1 MNIIEVQNVTKKYS
15 NHLALDNIS
24 LAIQKGVVYGLL
36 GPNGAG
42 KTTLIR
48 ILNQITAPD
57 SGIVLFNG
65 NPISRKDIEKIG
77 YLPEE
82 RGLYKKMKVGEEA
95 MYLAQ
100 LKGLSKQE
108 ALERLKKWFI
118 KFEIQNW
125 WNKKVEELSKGMQQ
139 KLQFITTV
147 VHRPDFLIL
156 DEPFSGLDPI
166 NTNLIR
172 QELLE
177 LKKQGTTIIISTHNM
192 ASVEEICDEICL
204 INKAHKILEGN
215 LAEIKQRFKENVFS
229 LTLNSERAIPS
240 FPDKFSVMETSSSAN
255 QHHYVVKVLDGGSA
269 NQLLQFVMEYGN
281 ILAFNEV
288 LPSMNDI
295 FIQQVE
301 KYNSEFK
308 IQNSTNE

>member
-15 NHLALDNIS
+15 NHLALDDIS
-24 LAIQKGVVYGLL
+24 LSIRKGIVYGVL

-57 SGIVLFNG
+57 SGMVFFNG
-65 NPISRKDIEKIG
+65 NQLSRKDIEKIG

-95 MYLAQ
+95 MYLAR
-100 LKGLSKQE
+100 LKGLSKYE
-108 ALERLKKWFI
+108 ALDRLKYWFV
-118 KFEIQNW
+118 KFEIENW

-177 LKKQGTTIIISTHNM
+177 LKRQGTTIIISTHNM

-215 LAEIKQRFKENVFS
+215 LMEVKHQFKENIFS
-229 LTLNSERAIPS
+229 LSMRSDQPVLE
-240 FPDKFSVMETSSSAN
+240 FPDIFEVREKANTGNQFDYQIKVME
-255 QHHYVVKVLDGGSA
+255 GGSA
-269 NQLLQFVMEYGN
+269 NRLLQYVMDHGEV
-281 ILAFNEV
+281 LAFNEV

-308 IQNSTNE
+308 IQNSTHE

>member
-1 MNIIEVQNVTKKYS
+1 MNIIEIQNVTKKYS
-15 NHLALDNIS
+15 TQVALDDIS
-24 LAIQKGVVYGLL
+24 LQIKKGVVYGLL

-57 SGIVLFNG
+57 SGAVFFNG
-65 NPISRKDIEKIG
+65 HPLVRKDIEKIG

-82 RGLYKKMKVGEEA
+82 RGLYKKMKVGEQA

-100 LKGLSKQE
+100 LKGLSKKE
-108 ALERLKKWFI
+108 ALERLKHWFI

-139 KLQFITTV
+139 KLQFIITV
-147 VHRPDFLIL
+147 VHQPDFLIL

-177 LKKQGTTIIISTHNM
+177 LKRQGTTIIISTHNM

-204 INKAHKILEGN
+204 INKAHKILDGN
-215 LAEIKQRFKENVFS
+215 LMEIKQRFKQHIYSVDLHSLQAISVFPANFTVLEQKADEN
-229 LTLNSERAIPS
+229 T
-240 FPDKFSVMETSSSAN
+240 
-255 QHHYVVKVLDGGSA
+255 QHYLVKVMDGGSA
-269 NQLLQFVMEYGN
+269 NSLLQFVMEHGEV
-281 ILAFNEV
+281 LAFNEV

-301 KYNSEFK
+301 HYNQEHQS
-308 IQNSTNE
+308 

>member
-15 NHLALDNIS
+15 NHLALDNVS
-24 LAIQKGVVYGLL
+24 LSIRKGIVYGLL

-57 SGIVLFNG
+57 SGTVLFNG
-65 NPISRKDIEKIG
+65 NPLSRKDIEKIG

-95 MYLAQ
+95 MYLAR
-100 LKGLSKQE
+100 LKGLSKEE
-108 ALERLKKWFI
+108 ALERLKYWFI

-139 KLQFITTV
+139 KLQFIITV

-177 LKKQGTTIIISTHNM
+177 LKRQGTTIIISTHNM

-215 LAEIKQRFKENVFS
+215 LMEVKQQFKENIFS
-229 LTLNSERAIPS
+229 LTLSSEREIPV
-240 FPDKFSVMETSSSAN
+240 FPEAFSVLETSASGN
-255 QHHYVVKVLDGGSA
+255 QRHYVVKVHEGGNS
-269 NQLLQFVMEYGN
+269 NQLLKFVMDYGN
-281 ILAFNEV
+281 VMEFNEI

-301 KYNSEFK
+301 KYNSELK
-308 IQNSTNE
+308 IQNPNE

>member
-15 NHLALDNIS
+15 NHLALDGIS
-24 LAIQKGVVYGLL
+24 LSVRKGIVYGLL

-57 SGIVLFNG
+57 SGTVFFNG
-65 NPISRKDIEKIG
+65 NQLTRKDIEKIG

-95 MYLAQ
+95 LYLAR

-108 ALERLKKWFI
+108 ALERLKYWFL
-118 KFEIQNW
+118 KFEIQDW
-125 WNKKVEELSKGMQQ
+125 WDKKVEELSKGMQQ

-147 VHRPDFLIL
+147 VHRPEFLIL

-166 NTNLIR
+166 NTSLIR

-177 LKKQGTTIIISTHNM
+177 LKRLGTTIIISTHNM

-204 INKAHKILEGN
+204 INQAHKILEGN
-215 LAEIKQRFKENVFS
+215 LMEIKQRFKENIFS
-229 LTLNSERAIPS
+229 LNMVGVQEILA
-240 FPDKFSVMETSSSAN
+240 FPANFSVLKTSASGN
-255 QHHYVVKVLDGGSA
+255 QFHYVVKVADGGSA
-269 NQLLQFVMEYGN
+269 NQLLHFVMEYGN
-281 ILAFNEV
+281 IVSFNEV

-301 KYNSEFK
+301 KYNSEQK
-308 IQNSTNE
+308 IEN

>member
-57 SGIVLFNG
+57 SGTVLFNG
-65 NPISRKDIEKIG
+65 NPISRRDIEKIG

-108 ALERLKKWFI
+108 ALERLKYWFI
-118 KFEIQNW
+118 KFEIQSW

-177 LKKQGTTIIISTHNM
+177 LKKQGKTIILSTHNM

-215 LAEIKQRFKENVFS
+215 LAEIKQRFKENVYS
-229 LTLNSERAIPS
+229 LTLNSEHAIPA
-240 FPDKFSVMETSSSAN
+240 FPDKFSVMEISSAAN

-281 ILAFNEV
+281 VMSFNEV

-301 KYNSEFK
+301 KYNEELG
-308 IQNSTNE
+308 INN

>member
-15 NHLALDNIS
+15 NHLALDNVS
-24 LAIQKGVVYGLL
+24 LSIRKGIVYGLL

-57 SGIVLFNG
+57 SGTVLFNG
-65 NPISRKDIEKIG
+65 NPLSRKDIEKIG

-95 MYLAQ
+95 MYLAR
-100 LKGLSKQE
+100 LKGLSKEE
-108 ALERLKKWFI
+108 ALERLKYWFI

-139 KLQFITTV
+139 KLQFIITV

-177 LKKQGTTIIISTHNM
+177 LKRQGTTIIISTHNM

-215 LAEIKQRFKENVFS
+215 LMEVKQQFKENIFS
-229 LTLNSERAIPS
+229 LTLSAEREIPV
-240 FPDKFSVMETSSSAN
+240 FPEAFSVLETSVSGN
-255 QHHYVVKVLDGGSA
+255 QRHYVVKVHEGGNS
-269 NQLLQFVMEYGN
+269 NQLLKFVMDYGN
-281 ILAFNEV
+281 VMEFNEI

-301 KYNSEFK
+301 KYNSELK
-308 IQNSTNE
+308 IQNPNE

>member
-15 NHLALDNIS
+15 NHLALDNVS
-24 LAIQKGVVYGLL
+24 LSIRKGIVYGLL

-57 SGIVLFNG
+57 SGTVLFNG
-65 NPISRKDIEKIG
+65 NPLSRKDIEKIG

-95 MYLAQ
+95 LYLAR
-100 LKGLSKQE
+100 LKGLSKEE
-108 ALERLKKWFI
+108 ALERLKYWFI

-139 KLQFITTV
+139 KLQFIITV

-177 LKKQGTTIIISTHNM
+177 LKRQGTTIIISTHNM

-215 LAEIKQRFKENVFS
+215 LMEVKQQFKENIFS
-229 LTLNSERAIPS
+229 LTLSSEREIPS
-240 FPDKFSVMETSSSAN
+240 FPEAFSVLETSSSGN
-255 QHHYVVKVLDGGSA
+255 QHHYVVKVHEGGNS
-269 NQLLQFVMEYGN
+269 NQLLKFVMDYGN
-281 ILAFNEV
+281 VMEFNEI

-308 IQNSTNE
+308 IQNPNE

>member
-15 NHLALDNIS
+15 NHLALDNVS
-24 LAIQKGVVYGLL
+24 LSIRKGIVYGLL

-57 SGIVLFNG
+57 SGTVLFNG
-65 NPISRKDIEKIG
+65 NPLSRKDIEKIG

-95 MYLAQ
+95 LYLAR
-100 LKGLSKQE
+100 LKGLSKEE
-108 ALERLKKWFI
+108 ALERLKYWFI

-139 KLQFITTV
+139 KLQFIITV

-177 LKKQGTTIIISTHNM
+177 LKRQGTTIIISTHNM

-215 LAEIKQRFKENVFS
+215 LMEVKQQFKENIFS
-229 LTLNSERAIPS
+229 LTLSSEREIPS
-240 FPDKFSVMETSSSAN
+240 FPEAFSVLETSSSGN
-255 QHHYVVKVLDGGSA
+255 QHHYVVKVHEGGNS
-269 NQLLQFVMEYGN
+269 NQLLKFVMDYGN
-281 ILAFNEV
+281 VMEFNEI

-301 KYNSEFK
+301 KYNSELK
-308 IQNSTNE
+308 IQNPNE

>member
-24 LAIQKGVVYGLL
+24 LSIRKGIVYGLL

-57 SGIVLFNG
+57 SGMVFFNG
-65 NPISRKDIEKIG
+65 NLLSRKDIEKIG

-95 MYLAQ
+95 MYLAR
-100 LKGLSKQE
+100 LKGLSKNE
-108 ALERLKKWFI
+108 ALERLKYWFI

-177 LKKQGTTIIISTHNM
+177 LKRQGTTIIISTHNM

-215 LAEIKQRFKENVFS
+215 LVEIKQQFKENIYS
-229 LTLNSERAIPS
+229 LTLDSEREIPMLS
-240 FPDKFSVMETSSSAN
+240 EIYNVMETSSSEN
-255 QHHYVVKVLDGGSA
+255 RRHYVVKVLEGGSA
-269 NQLLQFVMEYGN
+269 NQLLQYVMNYGN
-281 ILAFNEV
+281 ILSFNEI

-301 KYNSEFK
+301 KYNEELKSS
-308 IQNSTNE
+308 NPPS

>member
-1 MNIIEVQNVTKKYS
+1 MNIIEIQNVTKKYS
-15 NHLALDNIS
+15 TQVALDDIS
-24 LAIQKGVVYGLL
+24 LQIKKGVVYGLL

-57 SGIVLFNG
+57 SGAVFFNG
-65 NPISRKDIEKIG
+65 HPLVRKDIEKIG

-82 RGLYKKMKVGEEA
+82 RGLYKKMKVGEQA

-100 LKGLSKQE
+100 LKGFSKKE
-108 ALERLKKWFI
+108 ALERLKHCFI

-147 VHRPDFLIL
+147 VHHPDFLIL

-215 LAEIKQRFKENVFS
+215 LAEIKQRFKENIYS
-229 LTLNSERAIPS
+229 LTLNGERPIPM
-240 FPDKFSVMETSSSAN
+240 FPDNFSVLETTSSGN
-255 QHHYVVKVLDGGSA
+255 RHHYVVKVLDGGSA

-281 ILAFNEV
+281 ILDFNEV

-301 KYNSEFK
+301 KYNEEFK
-308 IQNSTNE
+308 IQNSKNE

>member
-57 SGIVLFNG
+57 NGTVLFNG

-108 ALERLKKWFI
+108 ALEQLKKWFI

-147 VHRPDFLIL
+147 VHHPDFLIL

-215 LAEIKQRFKENVFS
+215 LAEIKQRFKENIYS
-229 LTLNSERAIPS
+229 LTLNGERPIPM
-240 FPDKFSVMETSSSAN
+240 FPDNFSVLETTSSGN
-255 QHHYVVKVLDGGSA
+255 RHHYVVKVLDGGSA

-281 ILAFNEV
+281 ILDFNEV

-301 KYNSEFK
+301 KYNEEFK
-308 IQNSTNE
+308 IQNSKNE

>member
-24 LAIQKGVVYGLL
+24 LAIRKGIVYGLL

-57 SGIVLFNG
+57 SGMVFFNG
-65 NPISRKDIEKIG
+65 NPLSRKDIEKIG

-95 MYLAQ
+95 MYLAR
-100 LKGLSKQE
+100 LKGLSKNE
-108 ALERLKKWFI
+108 ALERLKYWFI

-177 LKKQGTTIIISTHNM
+177 LKRQGTTIIISTHNM

-215 LAEIKQRFKENVFS
+215 LVEIKQQFKENIYS
-229 LTLNSERAIPS
+229 LTLDSEREIPMLS
-240 FPDKFSVMETSSSAN
+240 EIYNVMETSSSEN
-255 QHHYVVKVLDGGSA
+255 RRHYVVKVLEGGSA
-269 NQLLQFVMEYGN
+269 NQLLQHVMNYGN
-281 ILAFNEV
+281 ILSFNEI

-301 KYNSEFK
+301 KYNSELK
-308 IQNSTNE
+308 MDNKSR

>member
-24 LAIQKGVVYGLL
+24 LSIRKGIVYGLL

-57 SGIVLFNG
+57 SGTVLFNG
-65 NPISRKDIEKIG
+65 NLLSRKDVEKIG

-95 MYLAQ
+95 MYLAH
-100 LKGLSKQE
+100 LKGLSKE
-108 ALERLKKWFI
+108 DALERLKYWFI

-139 KLQFITTV
+139 KLQFIITV

-177 LKKQGTTIIISTHNM
+177 LKRQGTTIIISTHNM

-215 LAEIKQRFKENVFS
+215 LMEVKHQFKENIFS
-229 LTLNSERAIPS
+229 LTLSAEREIPV
-240 FPDKFSVMETSSSAN
+240 FPEAFSVLETSSSRN
-255 QHHYVVKVLDGGSA
+255 QCHYVVKVHEGGNS
-269 NQLLQFVMEYGN
+269 NQLLKFVMDYGN
-281 ILAFNEV
+281 VLEFNEI

-308 IQNSTNE
+308 IQNPNE

>member
-57 SGIVLFNG
+57 SGTVLFNG
-65 NPISRKDIEKIG
+65 NPISRRDIEKIG

-108 ALERLKKWFI
+108 ALERLKYWFI
-118 KFEIQNW
+118 KFEIQSW

-172 QELLE
+172 KELLE

-215 LAEIKQRFKENVFS
+215 LAEIKQRFKENVYS
-229 LTLNSERAIPS
+229 LTLNSEHAIPA
-240 FPDKFSVMETSSSAN
+240 FPDKFSVMEISSAAN

-281 ILAFNEV
+281 VMSFNEV

-301 KYNSEFK
+301 KYNEELG
-308 IQNSTNE
+308 INN

>member
-15 NHLALDNIS
+15 NHLALDNVS
-24 LAIQKGVVYGLL
+24 LSIRKGIVYGLL

-57 SGIVLFNG
+57 SGTVLFNG
-65 NPISRKDIEKIG
+65 NPLSRKDVEKIG

-95 MYLAQ
+95 MYLAR
-100 LKGLSKQE
+100 LKGLSKEE
-108 ALERLKKWFI
+108 ALERLKYWFI

-139 KLQFITTV
+139 KLQFIITV

-177 LKKQGTTIIISTHNM
+177 LKRQGTTIIISTHNM

-204 INKAHKILEGN
+204 INKAHKIW
-215 LAEIKQRFKENVFS
+215 K
-229 LTLNSERAIPS
+229 AI
-240 FPDKFSVMETSSSAN
+240 
-255 QHHYVVKVLDGGSA
+255 
-269 NQLLQFVMEYGN
+269 
-281 ILAFNEV
+281 
-288 LPSMNDI
+288 
-295 FIQQVE
+295 
-301 KYNSEFK
+301 
-308 IQNSTNE
+308 

>member
-24 LAIQKGVVYGLL
+24 LSIRKGIVYGLL

-57 SGIVLFNG
+57 SGTVLFNG
-65 NPISRKDIEKIG
+65 NPLSRKDVEKIG

-95 MYLAQ
+95 LYLAR
-100 LKGLSKQE
+100 LKGLSKDE
-108 ALERLKKWFI
+108 AMERLKYWFI

-139 KLQFITTV
+139 KLQFIITV

-177 LKKQGTTIIISTHNM
+177 LKRQGTTIIISTHNM

-215 LAEIKQRFKENVFS
+215 LIDVKQQFKENIFS
-229 LTLNSERAIPS
+229 LTLCAERDIPV
-240 FPDKFSVMETSSSAN
+240 FPETFSVLETSSSAN
-255 QHHYVVKVLDGGSA
+255 QRHYVVKVHEGGNS
-269 NQLLQFVMEYGN
+269 NQLLKFVMDYGN
-281 ILAFNEV
+281 VLEFNEI

-295 FIQQVE
+295 FIQHVE
-301 KYNSEFK
+301 NYNSESK
-308 IQNSTNE
+308 IQNP

>member
-1 MNIIEVQNVTKKYS
+1 MIEINNLVKRYGDKKAV
-15 NHLALDNIS
+15 NGIS
-24 LAIQKGVVYGLL
+24 FTVNDDEVLGFL

-57 SGIVLFNG
+57 SGTVLFNG

-108 ALERLKKWFI
+108 ALERLKYWFI

-229 LTLNSERAIPS
+229 LTLNSERAIPA

-255 QHHYVVKVLDGGSA
+255 QHYYVVKVQDGGSA

-281 ILAFNEV
+281 VLAFNEV

-295 FIQQVE
+295 FIQQV
-301 KYNSEFK
+301 N
-308 IQNSTNE
+308 NSTIQQ

>member
-1 MNIIEVQNVTKKYS
+1 
-15 NHLALDNIS
+15 
-24 LAIQKGVVYGLL
+24 
-36 GPNGAG
+36 
-42 KTTLIR
+42 
-48 ILNQITAPD
+48 
-57 SGIVLFNG
+57 
-65 NPISRKDIEKIG
+65 
-77 YLPEE
+77 
-82 RGLYKKMKVGEEA
+82 
-95 MYLAQ
+95 
-100 LKGLSKQE
+100 
-108 ALERLKKWFI
+108 
-118 KFEIQNW
+118 
-125 WNKKVEELSKGMQQ
+125 MQQ

-177 LKKQGTTIIISTHNM
+177 LKRQGTTIIISTHNM

-215 LAEIKQRFKENVFS
+215 LMEVKHQFKENIFS
-229 LTLNSERAIPS
+229 LSMRSDQPFLE
-240 FPDKFSVMETSSSAN
+240 FPDIFEVREKANTGNQFDYQIKVME
-255 QHHYVVKVLDGGSA
+255 GGSA
-269 NQLLQFVMEYGN
+269 NRLLQYVMDHGEV
-281 ILAFNEV
+281 LAFNEV

-308 IQNSTNE
+308 IQNSTHE

>member
-24 LAIQKGVVYGLL
+24 LSIRKGIVYGLL

-57 SGIVLFNG
+57 SGTVLFNG
-65 NPISRKDIEKIG
+65 NPLSRKDVEKIG

-95 MYLAQ
+95 LYLAR
-100 LKGLSKQE
+100 LKGLSKDE
-108 ALERLKKWFI
+108 AMERLKYWFI

-139 KLQFITTV
+139 KLQFIITV

-177 LKKQGTTIIISTHNM
+177 LKRQGTTIIISTHNM
-192 ASVEEICDEICL
+192 ASVEEICDGICL

-215 LAEIKQRFKENVFS
+215 LIDVKQQFKENIFS
-229 LTLNSERAIPS
+229 LTLCAERDIPV
-240 FPDKFSVMETSSSAN
+240 FPETFSVLETSSSAN
-255 QHHYVVKVLDGGSA
+255 QRHYVVKVHEGGNS
-269 NQLLQFVMEYGN
+269 NQLLKFVMDYGN
-281 ILAFNEV
+281 ILEFNEI

-301 KYNSEFK
+301 KYNSESK
-308 IQNSTNE
+308 IQNP

>member
-24 LAIQKGVVYGLL
+24 LSIRKGIVYGLL

-57 SGIVLFNG
+57 NGQVLFNG
-65 NPISRKDIEKIG
+65 NPLSRKDIEKIG

-95 MYLAQ
+95 MYLAR
-100 LKGLSKQE
+100 LKGLSKDE
-108 ALERLKKWFI
+108 ALERLKYWFI

-177 LKKQGTTIIISTHNM
+177 LKRQGTTIIISTHNM

-215 LAEIKQRFKENVFS
+215 LMEIKQQFKENIFS
-229 LTLNSERAIPS
+229 LTVSGEREIPA
-240 FPDKFSVMETSSSAN
+240 FPDHFSVLESSTSGS
-255 QHHYVVKVLDGGSA
+255 QRHYVVKVKEGGSA
-269 NQLLQFVMEYGN
+269 NQLLQFVMDYGN
-281 ILAFNEV
+281 VLSFNEI

-308 IQNSTNE
+308 INTSN

>member
-24 LAIQKGVVYGLL
+24 LSIRKGIVYGLL

-57 SGIVLFNG
+57 SGMVLFNG
-65 NPISRKDIEKIG
+65 NPLSRNDIEKIG

-95 MYLAQ
+95 MYLAR
-100 LKGLSKQE
+100 LKGLSKEE
-108 ALERLKKWFI
+108 ALERLKYWFI

-139 KLQFITTV
+139 KLQFIITV

-177 LKKQGTTIIISTHNM
+177 LKRQGTTIIISTHNM

-215 LAEIKQRFKENVFS
+215 LMEVKQQFKENIFS
-229 LTLNSERAIPS
+229 LTLSSEREIPS
-240 FPDKFSVMETSSSAN
+240 FPEAFSVLETSSSGN
-255 QHHYVVKVLDGGSA
+255 QRHYVVKVHEGGNS
-269 NQLLQFVMEYGN
+269 NQLLKFVMDYGN
-281 ILAFNEV
+281 VMEFNEI

-308 IQNSTNE
+308 IQNPNE

>member
-1 MNIIEVQNVTKKYS
+1 MNIIEVRNVSKKYS
-15 NHLALDNIS
+15 GHLALNDIS
-24 LAIQKGVVYGLL
+24 LNIQKGIVYGLL

-57 SGIVLFNG
+57 SGEVFFNG
-65 NPISRKDIEKIG
+65 QKLSRKDIDRIG

-100 LKGLSKQE
+100 LKGLSSKE
-108 ALERLKKWFI
+108 ALNRLKHWFI
-118 KFEIQNW
+118 KFGIQDW
-125 WNKKVEELSKGMQQ
+125 WSRKVEELSKGMQQ

-147 VHRPDFLIL
+147 IHEPEFLIL

-166 NTNLIR
+166 NTNLLKNEVI
-172 QELLE
+172 E
-177 LKKQGTTIIISTHNM
+177 LKNKGTTIIISTHNM
-192 ASVEEICDEICL
+192 TSVEEICDEICL
-204 INKAHKILEGN
+204 INKATKILEGN
-215 LAEIKQRFKENVFS
+215 LADIKNQFKQNIFKITINNGGQEIDFPADFS
-229 LTLNSERAIPS
+229 ILEKSQNNAMSTFTIQLGHGI
-240 FPDKFSVMETSSSAN
+240 DAN
-255 QHHYVVKVLDGGSA
+255 M
-269 NQLLQFVMEYGN
+269 LLQHCMKYGN
-281 ILAFNEV
+281 INAFSEI

-301 KYNSEFK
+301 NYNKEH
-308 IQNSTNE
+308 QNE

>member
-15 NHLALDNIS
+15 NHLALDNVS
-24 LAIQKGVVYGLL
+24 LSIRKGIVYGLL

-57 SGIVLFNG
+57 SGTVLFNG
-65 NPISRKDIEKIG
+65 NPLSRKDIEKIG

-95 MYLAQ
+95 MYLAR
-100 LKGLSKQE
+100 LKGLSKEE
-108 ALERLKKWFI
+108 ALERLKYWFI

-139 KLQFITTV
+139 KLQFIITV

-177 LKKQGTTIIISTHNM
+177 LKRQGTTIIISTHNM

-215 LAEIKQRFKENVFS
+215 LMEVKQQFKENIFS
-229 LTLNSERAIPS
+229 LTLSGEREIPA
-240 FPDKFSVMETSSSAN
+240 FPEAFSVLETSSSGN
-255 QHHYVVKVLDGGSA
+255 QRHYVVKVHEGGNS
-269 NQLLQFVMEYGN
+269 NQLLKFVMDYGN
-281 ILAFNEV
+281 VMEFNEI

-301 KYNSEFK
+301 KYNSEQK
-308 IQNSTNE
+308 TEN

>member
-1 MNIIEVQNVTKKYS
+1 MNIIEIQNVTKRYS

-57 SGIVLFNG
+57 SGMVLFNG

-95 MYLAQ
+95 LYLAR
-100 LKGLSKQE
+100 LKGLSKEE
-108 ALERLKKWFI
+108 AMERLKYWFI

-177 LKKQGTTIIISTHNM
+177 LKRQGTTIIISTHNM

-215 LAEIKQRFKENVFS
+215 LAKIKQQFKENIFS
-229 LTLNSERAIPS
+229 LTLSSEREIPA
-240 FPDKFSVMETSSSAN
+240 FPEAFSVLETSAYEN
-255 QHHYVVKVLDGGSA
+255 QYHYVVKVHEEGSA
-269 NQLLQFVMEYGN
+269 NQLLQFVMNHGN

-308 IQNSTNE
+308 IQNT

>member
-15 NHLALDNIS
+15 NHLALANIS
-24 LAIQKGVVYGLL
+24 LSIRKGIVYGLL

-57 SGIVLFNG
+57 SGTVLFNG
-65 NPISRKDIEKIG
+65 NPLSRKDVEKIG

-95 MYLAQ
+95 LYLAR
-100 LKGLSKQE
+100 LKGLSKDE
-108 ALERLKKWFI
+108 AMERLKYWFI

-139 KLQFITTV
+139 KLQFIITV

-177 LKKQGTTIIISTHNM
+177 LKRQGTTIIISTHNM

-215 LAEIKQRFKENVFS
+215 LIDVKQQFKENIFS
-229 LTLNSERAIPS
+229 LTLCAERDIPV
-240 FPDKFSVMETSSSAN
+240 FPETFSVLETSSSAN
-255 QHHYVVKVLDGGSA
+255 QRHYVVKVHEGGNS
-269 NQLLQFVMEYGN
+269 NQLLKFVMDYGN
-281 ILAFNEV
+281 ILEFNEI

-301 KYNSEFK
+301 KYNSEIK
-308 IQNSTNE
+308 IQNP

>member
-57 SGIVLFNG
+57 SGTVLFNG
-65 NPISRKDIEKIG
+65 NPISRRDIEKIG

-108 ALERLKKWFI
+108 ALERLKYWFI

-215 LAEIKQRFKENVFS
+215 LAEIKQRFKENVYS
-229 LTLNSERAIPS
+229 LTLNSEHAIPA
-240 FPDKFSVMETSSSAN
+240 FPDKFSVMETSSVAN

-281 ILAFNEV
+281 VLAFNEV

-295 FIQQVE
+295 FIQQV
-301 KYNSEFK
+301 N
-308 IQNSTNE
+308 NSTIQQ

>member
-1 MNIIEVQNVTKKYS
+1 MNIIEVQNVTKRYS

-57 SGIVLFNG
+57 SGTVLFNG

-108 ALERLKKWFI
+108 ALERLKYWFI

-229 LTLNSERAIPS
+229 LTLNSERAIPA

-255 QHHYVVKVLDGGSA
+255 QHYYVVKVQDGGSA

-281 ILAFNEV
+281 VLAFNEV

-295 FIQQVE
+295 FIQQV
-301 KYNSEFK
+301 N
-308 IQNSTNE
+308 NSTIQQ

>member
-1 MNIIEVQNVTKKYS
+1 MNIIEVRQVSKKYS
-15 NHLALDNIS
+15 NYLALNDIS
-24 LAIQKGVVYGLL
+24 LNIRQGIIYGLL

-57 SGIVLFNG
+57 SGEVLFNG
-65 NPISRKDIEKIG
+65 LPLNRKNIDKIG

-100 LKGLSKQE
+100 LKGLSQKE
-108 ALERLKKWFI
+108 AVERLKHWFI
-118 KFEIQNW
+118 KFGIQDW
-125 WNKKVEELSKGMQQ
+125 WERKVEELSKGMQQ

-147 VHRPDFLIL
+147 IHEPEFLIL

-166 NTNLIR
+166 NTNLLKNEIH
-172 QELLE
+172 E
-177 LKKQGTTIIISTHNM
+177 LKKRGTSIIISTHNM

-204 INKAHKILEGN
+204 INKANKILEGN
-215 LAEIKQRFKENVFS
+215 LIEIKNQFKQNIFKISIRNENNDMDFPTDFS
-229 LTLNSERAIPS
+229 IIDQSKCNDINTYTVKLGQGI
-240 FPDKFSVMETSSSAN
+240 DAN
-255 QHHYVVKVLDGGSA
+255 T
-269 NQLLQFVMEYGN
+269 LLQYCMKYGQIN
-281 ILAFNEV
+281 AFSEV
-288 LPSMNDI
+288 LPSMNEI

-301 KYNSEFK
+301 NYNQEH
-308 IQNSTNE
+308 QHE

>member
-57 SGIVLFNG
+57 SGTVLFNG

-108 ALERLKKWFI
+108 ALERLKYWFI

-229 LTLNSERAIPS
+229 LTLNSERAIPA

-281 ILAFNEV
+281 IMDFKEI

-301 KYNSEFK
+301 KYNSEQK
-308 IQNSTNE
+308 TEN

>member
-15 NHLALDNIS
+15 NHLALDNVS
-24 LAIQKGVVYGLL
+24 LSIRKGIVYGLL

-57 SGIVLFNG
+57 SGTVLFNG
-65 NPISRKDIEKIG
+65 NPLSRKDVEKIG

-95 MYLAQ
+95 MYLAR
-100 LKGLSKQE
+100 LKGLSKEE
-108 ALERLKKWFI
+108 ALERLKYWFI

-139 KLQFITTV
+139 KLQFIITV

-177 LKKQGTTIIISTHNM
+177 LKRQGTTIIISTHNM

-215 LAEIKQRFKENVFS
+215 LMEVKQQFKENIFS
-229 LTLNSERAIPS
+229 LTLSAERVIPV
-240 FPDKFSVMETSSSAN
+240 FPEAFSVLETSSSGN
-255 QHHYVVKVLDGGSA
+255 QRHYVVKVHEGGSA
-269 NQLLQFVMEYGN
+269 NQLLKFVMDYGN
-281 ILAFNEV
+281 VMEFNEI

-301 KYNSEFK
+301 KYNSELK
-308 IQNSTNE
+308 IQNPNE

>member
-15 NHLALDNIS
+15 NHLALDDIS

-57 SGIVLFNG
+57 SGTVLFNG

-108 ALERLKKWFI
+108 ALERLKYWFI

-215 LAEIKQRFKENVFS
+215 LAEIKQRFKENVYS
-229 LTLNSERAIPS
+229 LTLNGEREIIM

-281 ILAFNEV
+281 VLSFNEI

-301 KYNSEFK
+301 KYNEELK
-308 IQNSTNE
+308 TKN

>member
-15 NHLALDNIS
+15 NHLALDNVS
-24 LAIQKGVVYGLL
+24 LSIRKGIVYGLL

-57 SGIVLFNG
+57 SGTVLFNG
-65 NPISRKDIEKIG
+65 NPLSRKDIEKIG

-95 MYLAQ
+95 MYLAR
-100 LKGLSKQE
+100 LKGLSKEE
-108 ALERLKKWFI
+108 ALERLKYWFI

-139 KLQFITTV
+139 KLQFIITV

-177 LKKQGTTIIISTHNM
+177 LKRQGTTIIISTHNM

-215 LAEIKQRFKENVFS
+215 LMEVKQQFKENIFS
-229 LTLNSERAIPS
+229 LTLSAERVIPV
-240 FPDKFSVMETSSSAN
+240 FPEAFSVLETSSSGN
-255 QHHYVVKVLDGGSA
+255 QRHYVVKVHEGGSA
-269 NQLLQFVMEYGN
+269 NQLLKFVMDYGN
-281 ILAFNEV
+281 VLEFNEI

-301 KYNSEFK
+301 KYNSELK
-308 IQNSTNE
+308 IQNPNE

>member
-1 MNIIEVQNVTKKYS
+1 MNIIEIQNVTKKYS
-15 NHLALDNIS
+15 TQVALDDIS
-24 LAIQKGVVYGLL
+24 LQIKKGVVYGLL

-57 SGIVLFNG
+57 SGAVFFNG
-65 NPISRKDIEKIG
+65 RPLARKDIEKIG
-77 YLPEE
+77 YMPEE

-100 LKGLSKQE
+100 LKGLSKKE
-108 ALERLKKWFI
+108 ALERLKYWFV

-139 KLQFITTV
+139 KVQFITTV
-147 VHRPDFLIL
+147 VHQPEFLIM

-177 LKKQGTTIIISTHNM
+177 LKRQGTSIIISTHNM

-204 INKAHKILEGN
+204 INKAHKILDGN
-215 LAEIKQRFKENVFS
+215 LMEIKQRFKQHIYSVDLHSPQAISVFP
-229 LTLNSERAIPS
+229 AS
-240 FPDKFSVMETSSSAN
+240 FTVLEQKVTESAQHYLVKVMEGASAN
-255 QHHYVVKVLDGGSA
+255 S
-269 NQLLQFVMEYGN
+269 LLQFVMEHGEV
-281 ILAFNEV
+281 LAFNEV

-301 KYNSEFK
+301 HYNQEHQS
-308 IQNSTNE
+308 

>member
-1 MNIIEVQNVTKKYS
+1 MNIIEVRQVSKKYS
-15 NHLALDNIS
+15 NYLALNDIS
-24 LAIQKGVVYGLL
+24 LNIQKGVIYGLL

-57 SGIVLFNG
+57 SGEVLFNG
-65 NPISRKDIEKIG
+65 LPLNRKNIDKIG

-100 LKGLSKQE
+100 LKGLSQKE
-108 ALERLKKWFI
+108 AVERLKHWFI
-118 KFEIQNW
+118 KFGIQDW
-125 WNKKVEELSKGMQQ
+125 WERKVEELSKGMQQ

-147 VHRPDFLIL
+147 IHEPEFLIL

-166 NTNLIR
+166 NTNLLKNEIH
-172 QELLE
+172 E
-177 LKKQGTTIIISTHNM
+177 LKKRGTSIIISTHNM

-204 INKAHKILEGN
+204 INKANKILEGN
-215 LAEIKQRFKENVFS
+215 LIEIKNQFKQNIFKISIRNENNDMDFPTDFS
-229 LTLNSERAIPS
+229 IIDQSKCNDINTYTVKLGQGM
-240 FPDKFSVMETSSSAN
+240 DAN
-255 QHHYVVKVLDGGSA
+255 T
-269 NQLLQFVMEYGN
+269 LLQYCMKYGQIN
-281 ILAFNEV
+281 AFSEV
-288 LPSMNDI
+288 LPSMNEI

-301 KYNSEFK
+301 NYNQEH
-308 IQNSTNE
+308 QHE

>member
-15 NHLALDNIS
+15 NHLALDDIS

-57 SGIVLFNG
+57 SGTVLFNG

-108 ALERLKKWFI
+108 ALERLKYWFI

-229 LTLNSERAIPS
+229 LTLNSERAIPA

-255 QHHYVVKVLDGGSA
+255 QHYYVVKVLDGGSA

-281 ILAFNEV
+281 VLAFNEV

-295 FIQQVE
+295 FIQQV
-301 KYNSEFK
+301 N
-308 IQNSTNE
+308 NSTIQQ

>member
-57 SGIVLFNG
+57 SGTVLFNG

-108 ALERLKKWFI
+108 ALERLKYWFI

-229 LTLNSERAIPS
+229 LTLNSERAIPA

-255 QHHYVVKVLDGGSA
+255 QHYYVVKVQDGGSA

-281 ILAFNEV
+281 VLAFNEV

-295 FIQQVE
+295 FIQQV
-301 KYNSEFK
+301 N
-308 IQNSTNE
+308 NSTIQQ